1 MTRTNSRISVSETDS
16 GAVIERRLRI
26 PGALLITLFL
36 IAAPVV
42 FLAWVRLGL
51 EERVE
56 GIQVSPEALVMPVSR
71 TLDDAQ
77 VPATAT
83 LEWIAG
89 SQLLSP
95 GLEGVVTGLYL
106 SPGTIVREGDAVI
119 QVNGVDRLAAR
130 LPAPFFRS
138 LAPRDTGSDVEALQG
153 FLQRTGRFSGEI
165 DGVYGSTTSAAV
177 RSLESDIGVRR
188 PTGVFE
194 PGMLVWLPS
203 DSFEVGHINVQLAS
217 SGPPLGS
224 VIAEATAVVVAGS
237 VSYAPT
243 SIHSSG
249 PLVFKV
255 GDLMIS
261 LNSDGRSISD
271 DGLEDLTTAVD
282 PEVIALE
289 GHVAMAEPVPL
300 WQVPTTS
307 VVVGEG
313 GNTCVWLVASEPGSY
328 AASEVVI
335 SSSTFTGAS
344 LVAEGVEDGD
354 RVLVNPFEVLESPSC
369 P

>member
-1 MTRTNSRISVSETDS
+1 MSETDS
-16 GAVIERRLRI
+16 GTVTGRRLRV
-26 PGALLITLFL
+26 PATLLITLGL

-42 FLAWVRLGL
+42 FLVWVRLGL

-56 GIQVSPEALVMPVSR
+56 GIQVSPEALVMPVSP

-83 LEWIAG
+83 LEWMPG

-95 GLEGVVTGLYL
+95 GLEGVVTALYL
-106 SPGTIVREGDAVI
+106 SSGSVVREGDAVV

-130 LPAPFFRS
+130 LRAPFHRS

-177 RSLESDIGVRR
+177 RSLESDIGVSR

-203 DSFEVGHINVQLAS
+203 DSFEVGQVNVQLAS

-224 VIAEATAVVVAGS
+224 VIAEGTAVVVAGS
-237 VSYAPT
+237 VSYVPT

-249 PLVFKV
+249 PLVLRL
-255 GDLMIS
+255 GDLVIS
-261 LNSDGRSISD
+261 LNADGRSISD
-271 DGLEDLTTAVD
+271 DGLEDLTAAVD
-282 PEVIALE
+282 PEVTTLE
-289 GHVAMAEPVPL
+289 GHVVMAEPVPA

-313 GNTCVWLVASEPGSY
+313 GNTCVWLVAGGPGSY
-328 AASEVVI
+328 AAAEVVI
-335 SSSTFTGAS
+335 SSSTVTGAS